1 MLHLEHLDWP
11 HVKYRCVISQSR
23 GDVHF
28 KESFRGYPVYE
39 LGVRETPRYRVHTD
53 DSDNPWRLEFVVQ
66 NHLFTTAIL
75 GSEPSRMLSSRMFSE
90 FGNDSLRV
98 IPQLPEGEY
107 LLCAFPEGGS
117 FVRKVLMGNF
127 DQDVPFDVL
136 SFGRFSTLDDAGV
149 SISAFGRHSDSQV
162 DVGQLLIGVT
172 FLNFIG
178 CGHNNT
184 GIWLFN
190 MTEERVQPPLARP
203 TAIVPVT
210 GALVPRWWA
219 SESHL
224 RWWHEHAAE
233 VIEKTFA

>member
-1 MLHLEHLDWP
+1 M
-11 HVKYRCVISQSR
+11 ISQSR
-23 GDVHF
+23 GGVQF
-28 KESFRGYPVYE
+28 KELFCGYPVYE

-53 DSDNPWRLEFVVQ
+53 DSDHPWRLEFVSQ
-66 NHLFTTAIL
+66 DHLFKRAML
-75 GSEPSRMLSSRMFSE
+75 SSEPSRMLSSPMFCD

-107 LLCAFPEGGS
+107 LLCEFPEGGS
-117 FVRKVLMGNF
+117 FVREVLMGNF
-127 DQDVPFDVL
+127 KQEVSFDVL

-149 SISAFGRHSDSQV
+149 SISAFGRRPDTPV

-190 MTEERVQPPLARP
+190 MIEERVLPPLVCP

-210 GALVPRWWA
+210 GPLVPRWWA
-219 SESHL
+219 TESHL
-224 RWWHEHAAE
+224 RWWREHAAE
-233 VIEKTFA
+233 AIEKTIA